1 MGVLSAKTNSSKV
14 MVWSGEAIPVEL
26 VTLTAEAD
34 STPVK
39 QTRAAAH
46 PPRFLLAF
54 ADFRLVSSS

>member
-1 MGVLSAKTNSSKV
+1 

-46 PPRFLLAF
+46 PPLFLLAF